1 MEERKGFRLPGSI
14 IQIMKIYIIRHGETQ
29 WNREELF
36 RGRKDIPLNESGRKQ
51 AEAIG
56 LYFSHRPVDQ
66 IVSSPLARAC
76 QTAESIGK
84 KTGVTIETMEEFT
97 DINFGIWEGLSLQK
111 VEEGFPADFV
121 IWKTSP
127 EKLRIENSETLAVVR
142 DRISA
147 GLAKL
152 TSRREGT
159 IVIVTHRV
167 ICKILVLYA
176 LGMEDK
182 HFWAMKYDPG
192 SITLLERINDKYALI
207 FSNDT
212 CHLENNSYIDF

>member
-1 MEERKGFRLPGSI
+1 M
-14 IQIMKIYIIRHGETQ
+14 MKIYITRHGETQ

-36 RGRKDIPLNESGRKQ
+36 RGRKDIPLNETGRKQ
-51 AEAIG
+51 AEDIG
-56 LYFSHRPVDQ
+56 LYFSNRPVNQ

-76 QTAESIGK
+76 QTAESISK
-84 KTGVTIETMEEFT
+84 KTGVSTDTMEEFI
-97 DINFGIWEGLSLQK
+97 DISFGIWEGLTLQE
-111 VEEGFPADFV
+111 VGEGFPFDFA

-127 EKLRIENSETLAVVR
+127 EKLRIEKAETLAMVG
-142 DRISA
+142 DRVSA
-147 GLAKL
+147 GLAKV
-152 TSRREGT
+152 TSGRKGT

-167 ICKILVLYA
+167 ICKILVLHA
-176 LGMEDK
+176 LGLGNK

-192 SITLLERINDKYALI
+192 SITLLERIDDKYTLI